1 MQVKRSAAAF
11 RRHAQPES
19 RERAPQGQRDLTV
32 FGAEHG
38 LGGVAGYDAA
48 ETTDEDPERVTAI
61 AGLSLAYLRTAL
73 YPGDSAWQAACD
85 ALTSSKDPFGRVE
98 SR

>member
-1 MQVKRSAAAF
+1 MAA
-11 RRHAQPES
+11 
-19 RERAPQGQRDLTV
+19 V
-32 FGAEHG
+32 
-38 LGGVAGYDAA
+38 
-48 ETTDEDPERVTAI
+48 

-85 ALTSSKDPFGRVE
+85 ALTSSPDPFGRVE